1 MKSNFEKSQNM
12 KFQDFLIIILI
23 NGRKILK
30 NLISPIKFCFLDVD
44 LYLPTKFVLENI
56 SKYMISGGILLVD
69 DVKDNDTWDG
79 SYEAF
84 MEYVKENNL
93 NYKLV
98 GNKSGLIKF

>member
-1 MKSNFEKSQNM
+1 
-12 KFQDFLIIILI
+12 
-23 NGRKILK
+23 
-30 NLISPIKFCFLDVD
+30 
-44 LYLPTKFVLENI
+44 
-56 SKYMISGGILLVD
+56 MISGGILLVD